1 MACRKCDAMKKTVT
15 HIMIACSIFLCC
27 GCAKEENVIGDFK
40 ETSQYINV
48 EKQTETYSDNPV
60 EEADSTL
67 TEENMVDGKEESE
80 EDNTVNEKPVVDI
93 DSAVQIEQNDN
104 ENSAESISDEL
115 VMSLNSSEVDQN
127 SLSNVTV
134 TITNNSELDIISG
147 DEYTLQKY
155 VGAEWESIPLAL
167 AWNDLGI
174 SIASGQSYDFV
185 YNLSNVYTFEN
196 DMTYRIIKKVY
207 MNQIEYIL
215 YVDFAV
221 KQS

>member
-15 HIMIACSIFLCC
+15 YIMIVCSIFLCC